1 MVKSRATDSLSAIL
15 ADINAAEQPCP
26 ASIFVDQT
34 IPLHLSAL
42 HTLRDEPRYFLGLQT
57 RYVQH

>member
-26 ASIFVDQT
+26 ASIFGDQT
-34 IPLHLSAL
+34 ILLHLGASHAL
-42 HTLRDEPRYFLGLQT
+42 GNEPRYLFGLQT